1 MVINSIFS
9 YQMWICLLQKY
20 EEKMSQNFSEMEEYA
35 LSSLQLV
42 TMEASVKMSSDN
54 EVELKATMNDIA
66 LIDLQKE
73 RQGRK
78 TG

>member
-1 MVINSIFS
+1 
-9 YQMWICLLQKY
+9 MWICLLQKY